1 MFSIGNG
8 KILDLWREKRGRF
21 GVRGDFR
28 KQKTKKT
35 NRNGSVTLRG
45 TLMCGRVHTD
55 VQIKPSIP
63 LFPWLR
69 CDTSAPYTEAPE
81 GQVHQTGALEHGHT
95 WCLQV
100 CDILWDATAMFPD
113 PVQSQKQCFTLVE
126 HKSPQSK
133 KVTTYPSRDRK
144 RTSTYEPRGKERQR
158 IWLGEEEGR
167 VRARGED
174 ICG

>member
-1 MFSIGNG
+1 
-8 KILDLWREKRGRF
+8 
-21 GVRGDFR
+21 
-28 KQKTKKT
+28 
-35 NRNGSVTLRG
+35 
-45 TLMCGRVHTD
+45 
-55 VQIKPSIP
+55 
-63 LFPWLR
+63 
-69 CDTSAPYTEAPE
+69 
-81 GQVHQTGALEHGHT
+81 
-95 WCLQV
+95 
-100 CDILWDATAMFPD
+100 MFPD